1 MRVLVWVEV
10 VDERLWVRG
19 WFGARYLL
27 IAALTNT
34 GIIGLMVFLGS
45 SPAYWLSDRKR
56 EAVYHVVR
64 LNDCQ
69 RNEGRP
75 NLSTPLASVAYTAT
89 S

>member
-1 MRVLVWVEV
+1 MWM
-10 VDERLWVRG
+10 RG

-56 EAVYHVVR
+56 EAVYHVVQVER
-64 LNDCQ
+64 LPEE
-69 RNEGRP
+69 RG
-75 NLSTPLASVAYTAT
+75 
-89 S
+89 

>member
-1 MRVLVWVEV
+1 M
-10 VDERLWVRG
+10 DERLWVRG

-27 IAALTNT
+27 IAALTNA

-56 EAVYHVVR
+56 EAVYITSSR

>member
-1 MRVLVWVEV
+1 MRFGWLVVGL
-10 VDERLWVRG
+10 RLRV
-19 WFGARYLL
+19 WFGARDLL
-27 IAALTNT
+27 IEALTNAEF
-34 GIIGLMVFLGS
+34 IGLMVFPGS